1 MSNRNMSENAD
12 SRELFN
18 ISRVKVKWYDTILLL
33 VGSVLAAVDPVTDI
47 LTLREFYLKDHKIW
61 FGVGLVF
68 VVWPS
73 LSMTLIHCRL
83 VILQWKSKGEDKRM
97 MGLIPD
103 VIFGWNPLSL
113 FCMRFKAF
121 ILCARNFKKLWHDE
135 SLEDYCREQIQQL
148 IFSANSSGMI
158 EAVLESA
165 PQFIIQ
171 LHAVVVLQEQ
181 VSIIQMISLCAS
193 FLSITWTFANGNV
206 RNLMSLEG
214 REREIDSTTCKIK
227 TTVVFYLSWLFHLSS
242 RLLAITFF
250 TVGFK
255 WWAFALLVFHFIV
268 LVALYRVW
276 GENILI
282 KIYGTTQTD
291 DTQTTLNEKQRDCM
305 RKVTI
310 IIGLLAASLSTTL
323 MGYCPGPNIFAE
335 KDKSLLIRALS
346 LFFLFTVIENVVM
359 ICVFYSKEE
368 PHAWYS
374 VPVTVCVCVFSLVG
388 GLVKVALYY
397 FILWER
403 D

>member
-1 MSNRNMSENAD
+1 MKVRITRDHLD
-12 SRELFN
+12 SRKFF
-18 ISRVKVKWYDTILLL
+18 IVSRVKVKWYDTIFLL

-68 VVWPS
+68 VVLPS
-73 LSMTLIHCRL
+73 LLLITIHYSL
-83 VILQWKSKGEDKRM
+83 VQMQWESKGEGKWK

-113 FCMRFKAF
+113 FFMRFKAF
-121 ILCARNFKKLWHDE
+121 TLCARNFKKLWHDE
-135 SLEDYCREQIQQL
+135 SLEDYRREQIQQL
-148 IFSANSSGMI
+148 IFSANWSGMI

-193 FLSITWTFANGNV
+193 LLSITWTFANGDV

-214 REREIDSTTCKIK
+214 SEKEIDSTTCKIK
-227 TTVVFYLSWLFHLSS
+227 TTVVFYFSWLFHLSS

-255 WWAFALLVFHFIV
+255 WWAIAVFVFHFIV
-268 LVALYRVW
+268 LAFHGVCADIILGTVERDNDGICIVI
-276 GENILI
+276 GELLSTSY
-282 KIYGTTQTD
+282 K
-291 DTQTTLNEKQRDCM
+291 TTLIGYPLKAEFFVEKIKARIA
-305 RKVTI
+305 KTV
-310 IIGLLAASLSTTL
+310 
-323 MGYCPGPNIFAE
+323 P
-335 KDKSLLIRALS
+335 
-346 LFFLFTVIENVVM
+346 LFFLFSVIENVIM

-388 GLVKVALYY
+388 GLMKVALYY
-397 FILWER
+397 FILK
-403 D
+403 

>member
-12 SRELFN
+12 SWELSN
-18 ISRVKVKWYDTILLL
+18 ISRVKVKWYDTIFLL

-47 LTLREFYLKDHKIW
+47 FTLRQFYLKDHKIW

-68 VVWPS
+68 VLLPS
-73 LSMTLIHCRL
+73 LLLTYNHCKL
-83 VILQWKSKGEDKRM
+83 VLYDILQWDSMGEAKRGM

-113 FCMRFKAF
+113 FFMRFKAF
-121 ILCARNFKKLWHDE
+121 ILCARNLKTLWNNK
-135 SLEDYCREQIQQL
+135 SLEENRREPIQRL
-148 IFSANSSGMI
+148 IYRANLSAMF
-158 EAVLESA
+158 EATLESA

-171 LHAVVVLQEQ
+171 LHATVVLQEQ
-181 VSIIQMISLCAS
+181 VSTIQMISLCAS
-193 FLSITWTFANGNV
+193 FLSITWTFANGDV
-206 RNLMSLEG
+206 RNLMSFIEG
-214 REREIDSTTCKIK
+214 EREIDSTTCKII
-227 TTVVFYLSWLFHLSS
+227 TTVVFYLSRLFHLSS

-255 WWAFALLVFHFIV
+255 WWTFAVFVFHFIV
-268 LVALYRVW
+268 LVAFYKVW

-282 KIYGTTQTD
+282 IISGRTPNEAELYCRPKI
-291 DTQTTLNEKQRDCM
+291 
-305 RKVTI
+305 TI
-310 IIGLLAASLSTTL
+310 IISLLFASFPITL
-323 MGYCPGPNIFAE
+323 IGYCPGPNIFAE

-346 LFFLFTVIENVVM
+346 LFFLFSVIENVIM
-359 ICVFYSKEE
+359 ICVFYSMEE

-388 GLVKVALYY
+388 GLMKVALYY

>member
-1 MSNRNMSENAD
+1 MKVRVTRDHLD
-12 SRELFN
+12 SRKFF
-18 ISRVKVKWYDTILLL
+18 IVSRVKVKWYDTIFLL
-33 VGSVLAAVDPVTDI
+33 VGFVLAAVDPVTDI

-68 VVWPS
+68 VVLPS
-73 LSMTLIHCRL
+73 LLLAIVHGSL
-83 VILQWKSKGEDKRM
+83 VQMQWESKGEGKWK
-97 MGLIPD
+97 MGLILD

-113 FCMRFKAF
+113 FFMRFYAF
-121 ILCARNFKKLWHDE
+121 TLCARNFKKLWHDE
-135 SLEDYCREQIQQL
+135 SLEDYRREQIQQL
-148 IFSANSSGMI
+148 IFSANWSGMI

-193 FLSITWTFANGNV
+193 FLSITWTFANGDV

-227 TTVVFYLSWLFHLSS
+227 ITVVFYFSWLFHLSS

-255 WWAFALLVFHFIV
+255 WWAIAVFVFHFIV
-268 LVALYRVW
+268 LAFHGVCADI
-276 GENILI
+276 IL
-282 KIYGTTQTD
+282 GTVERDNDGICMVICKLLSTSYK
-291 DTQTTLNEKQRDCM
+291 TTLIGYPLKAEFFVEKIKARIA
-305 RKVTI
+305 KTV
-310 IIGLLAASLSTTL
+310 
-323 MGYCPGPNIFAE
+323 P
-335 KDKSLLIRALS
+335 
-346 LFFLFTVIENVVM
+346 LFFLFSVIENVIM

-388 GLVKVALYY
+388 GLMKVALYY
-397 FILWER
+397 FILRER

>member
-47 LTLREFYLKDHKIW
+47 LTLREFYLNDHKIW

-73 LSMTLIHCRL
+73 LSMTFIHCRL
-83 VILQWKSKGEDKRM
+83 VILQWKSKGEDKRK

-113 FCMRFKAF
+113 FFMRFKAF
-121 ILCARNFKKLWHDE
+121 ILCARNFKKLWHDK
-135 SLEDYCREQIQQL
+135 SLEDYRREQIQQL
-148 IFSANSSGMI
+148 IFSANWSGMI

-276 GENILI
+276 GEKIMI
-282 KIYGTTQTD
+282 IIYGTT
-291 DTQTTLNEKQRDCM
+291 LNEEERDCM
-305 RKVTI
+305 RKFTI
-310 IIGLLAASLSTTL
+310 ISGLLAASLHTTL
-323 MGYCPGPNIFAE
+323 MGYCPRPNIFAE